1 MEKTALTVPVKI
13 KNLNLGEGIPAVC
26 VPLTAPDPALLSSQ
40 AAGAVL
46 AGADL
51 VEWRA
56 DFIPFLNPEMIP
68 AILTELTG
76 TLAGRIPLLFT
87 VRTQAE
93 GGEFQ
98 GDFTAYRA
106 CNLAAAAAGQAD
118 LIDIEAL
125 SRDAGP
131 AGPGCTQ
138 DVMADSGH
146 KGYDPETDPANPPFL
161 TVPAEKRELIKAVQ
175 SYGVKVIASSHDFGK
190 TDPAPMLM
198 EKLRLLMESGADI
211 VKLAVMPVRPGDPQ
225 VLMDTVQEARQ
236 TFLDRP
242 VIAMSMGEPGR
253 PTRILGERFGS
264 CVTFGTA
271 GAASA
276 PGQIPVKELREAM
289 SKARL

>member
-1 MEKTALTVPVKI
+1 MRFMEKTALTVPVRV
-13 KNLNLGEGIPAVC
+13 KNLVLGEGIPAVC
-26 VPLTAPDPALLSSQ
+26 VPLTASDPVLLSSQ
-40 AAGAVL
+40 AAGALL

-56 DFIPFLNPEMIP
+56 DFIPGLNPGLIP

-93 GGEFQ
+93 GGEFR

-118 LIDIEAL
+118 LIDVEAL
-125 SRDAGP
+125 SYDAGS
-131 AGPGCTQ
+131 
-138 DVMADSGH
+138 ADPLSFS
-146 KGYDPETDPANPPFL
+146 A
-161 TVPAEKRELIKAVQ
+161 PAEKTDLIRTIQ
-175 SYGVKVIASSHDFGK
+175 SYGTKVIASSHDFRK

-289 SKARL
+289 SKARLSGK